1 MLPAWVA
8 GLQFLA
14 MQQDSVVPSEVWNQ
28 LDLYMFP
35 NQTSAN
41 FQVPASG
48 ADKFELLLPPE

>member
-1 MLPAWVA
+1 MPAWVA

-28 LDLYMFP
+28 LDIYMFP